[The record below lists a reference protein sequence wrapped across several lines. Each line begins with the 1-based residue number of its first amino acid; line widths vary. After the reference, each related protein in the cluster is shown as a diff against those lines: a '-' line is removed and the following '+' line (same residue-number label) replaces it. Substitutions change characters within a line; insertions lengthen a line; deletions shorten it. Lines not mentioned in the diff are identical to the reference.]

1 MPLALEVD
9 VINLQSLLPDYEQ
22 QLPATQVRGLVLDSR
37 RIESGDC
44 FIAVQ
49 GHQVDGR
56 HFIEAA
62 IKAGA
67 SAVLQQANSFS
78 VDVRGGVPVV
88 SVPQLAEHL
97 SAIAGRFFG
106 SPSSQLKL
114 TGVTGTN
121 GKTTVTH
128 LVAQLFAT
136 LGQPAAVIGTLG
148 SGVVSAASDSLTEE
162 QNTTPDA
169 VTLQKR
175 LRELQDDGISQVAME
190 VSSHALVQG
199 RVAALAF
206 DTVVATN
213 LSRDHLDYH
222 GSMESYAAAKRDLFT
237 RYPARVRIFN
247 ADDAIVNSWYEA
259 APNHYRYTLNEQLLA
274 AQNMLGVSQVSYH
287 SEGAEFQLHWQ
298 GEQQKAQSSLLGRF
312 NVANVLAAALVALSA
327 GYELEAVA
335 ASIGKL
341 KAVAGRMEQF
351 SAPGEPLV
359 IVDYAHTPD
368 ALTQVLQ
375 AARLHCR
382 GQLWCVFGCGG
393 DRDRG
398 KRPQM
403 GQAASE
409 AADIIVITDDNP
421 RTENPQQ
428 IIADIASGATEGA
441 RVLTHSGRR
450 KAVLN
455 TLRDAS
461 AEDVVVLAGKG
472 HEDYQVVG
480 TQKIDYNERQVVA
493 SFMEDATHA

>member
-1 MPLALEVD
+1 M
-9 VINLQSLLPDYEQ
+9 INLQSLLPAYEQ

-37 RIESGDC
+37 EVGADDC

-49 GHQVDGR
+49 GHQADGR
-56 HFIEAA
+56 HFIQAA
-62 IKAGA
+62 IRAGA

-78 VDVRGGVPVV
+78 VDVRGAVPVV
-88 SVPQLAEHL
+88 SVPQLAEQL
-97 SAIAGRFFG
+97 SAIAGRFYG
-106 SPSSQLKL
+106 SPSRQLKV

-128 LVAQLFAT
+128 LVAQLLAT
-136 LGQPAAVIGTLG
+136 LGQPSAVIGTLG
-148 SGVVSAASDSLTEE
+148 SGVVGSAGALTSE

-169 VTLQKR
+169 ITLQKR
-175 LRELQDDGISQVAME
+175 LRNLHDEGIAQVAME

-199 RVAALAF
+199 RVAALEF

-222 GSMESYAAAKRDLFT
+222 GSMESYAAAKQDLFT

-247 ADDAIVNSWYEA
+247 ADDETVGGWYSA
-259 APNHYRYTLNEQLLA
+259 APGHYRYTLSGGLQDAENTLA
-274 AQNMLGVSQVSYH
+274 ASQLRFH
-287 SEGAEFQLHWQ
+287 AEGAEFRLHWQ
-298 GEQQKAQSSLLGRF
+298 GEQTLSQSSLLGRF
-312 NVANVLAAALVALSA
+312 NVANVMAAALVALTA
-327 GYELEAVA
+327 GYQLNAVA
-335 ASIGKL
+335 AAIAKL
-341 KAVAGRMEQF
+341 TAVAGRMERF
-351 SAPGEPLV
+351 SAPGQPLV

-382 GQLWCVFGCGG
+382 GKLWCLFGCGG

-409 AADIIVITDDNP
+409 VADIIVITDDNP
-421 RTENPQQ
+421 RTENAQQ

-450 KAVLN
+450 EAVLK
-455 TLRDAS
+455 TIADAD

-480 TQKIDYNERQVVA
+480 TQKIDYNERQIVA